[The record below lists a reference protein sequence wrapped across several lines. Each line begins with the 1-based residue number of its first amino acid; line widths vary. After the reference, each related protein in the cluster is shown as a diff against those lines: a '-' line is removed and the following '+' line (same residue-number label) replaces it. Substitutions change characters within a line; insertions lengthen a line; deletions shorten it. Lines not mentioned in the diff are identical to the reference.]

1 MTKQDL
7 RNIIFYTNTKA
18 GKVFDSF
25 IQILIILSLVSFSIE
40 TLPRINQNVSSVL
53 RYFEYFSV
61 IIFSLEYFLRV
72 LLSVKKLKY
81 IFSFYGIIDLFAILP
96 FYLSTTMDLRS
107 IRVFRLLRLIRALK
121 LFRDAKAI
129 RTFRIALNNVKEEL
143 LMFSSVALFTIYVSA
158 VGIYYCESELQP
170 EQFGSI
176 FHCLWWAVVTLT
188 SVGYGDVYPLTLAGK
203 IFTSFIAIIGVAIL
217 AIPTGLMASAITR
230 VTSDEKN

>member
-1 MTKQDL
+1 MTKQEL
-7 RNIIFYTNTKA
+7 RNVIFYTNTKA

-25 IQILIILSLVSFSIE
+25 IQILIILSLVGFSIE
-40 TLPRINQNVSSVL
+40 TLPHLNQNVSSVL

-188 SVGYGDVYPLTLAGK
+188 SVGYGDVYPITLAGK

-217 AIPTGLMASAITR
+217 AVPTGLMASAITR
-230 VTSDEKN
+230 VTSTEKN